1 MSEKLPKISI
11 FTLGCKVNQYD
22 TDAMLAIFEHAG
34 FEIAEGLEFADVYV
48 VNSCA
53 VTAEAEK
60 KSRQS
65 VARILKVN
73 PNAKILCADAP
84 LKTTFRNLQKQRSVH
99 IGK

>member
-48 VNSCA
+48 VNS
-53 VTAEAEK
+53 
-60 KSRQS
+60 
-65 VARILKVN
+65 
-73 PNAKILCADAP
+73 
-84 LKTTFRNLQKQRSVH
+84 
-99 IGK
+99 

>member
-73 PNAKILCADAP
+73 PNAKIFVWMRLSKQLFAIC
-84 LKTTFRNLQKQRSVH
+84 KKQRSVH